1 MNSVVGNYSVQS
13 NYQQPAFKG
22 SASRFKRV
30 PFKDPL
36 EHIKCAKGGKLE
48 LSDGTVEKLTNL
60 TKSMLLE
67 IAPEKTFKQLGS
79 RLKRDYYAN
88 YYASK
93 ISHFFDI
100 NGHIRNLMMKL
111 PKECEKLVPKYNP
124 QEAIN
129 GGYEFVMKNKDNLG
143 ILSLDSQNKN
153 ADFIKGMLKA
163 LKELGLVK

>member
-1 MNSVVGNYSVQS
+1 MNNVVGNYSVKS

-22 SASRFKRV
+22 SASKFKRV

-36 EHIKCAKGGKLE
+36 NHIKYPVNRKLDLSERTIERIANWLGPIE
-48 LSDGTVEKLTNL
+48 LKV
-60 TKSMLLE
+60 
-67 IAPEKTFKQLGS
+67 IPEKTFEQLGA
-79 RLKRDYYAN
+79 RLKKD

-100 NGHIRNLMMKL
+100 HGHIRNLMMKL
-111 PKECEKLVPKYNP
+111 PKECERLIPEYNP
-124 QEAIN
+124 KEAIN
-129 GGYEFVMKNKDNLG
+129 SGYEFVMKNKDNLG
-143 ILSLDSQNKN
+143 TLSLYSQNKN

>member
-22 SASRFKRV
+22 SASKFKRV

-36 EHIKCAKGGKLE
+36 NHIKCPVNRKLE
-48 LSDGTVEKLTNL
+48 LTERTIERIAKWL
-60 TKSMLLE
+60 KPLE
-67 IAPEKTFKQLGS
+67 LNVAPEKTFEQLGA
-79 RLKRDYYAN
+79 RLKKDYYA
-88 YYASK
+88 SR

-100 NGHIRNLMMKL
+100 NGHIRNLMMEL
-111 PKECEKLVPKYNP
+111 PKECERLIPEYNP
-124 QEAIN
+124 KEAIN
-129 GGYEFVMKNKDNLG
+129 SGYEFVMKNKDNLET
-143 ILSLDSQNKN
+143 LSLYSQNKN